1 MTLAGAP
8 EVRSAC
14 AQVLG
19 VPGCFSPASATLNQ
33 AVDEEGVKEEQGP
46 EHLVMYVKIGP
57 C

>member
-1 MTLAGAP
+1 MTLAGEP
-8 EVRSAC
+8 VVRSAC

-46 EHLVMYVKIGP
+46 EHLAMYVKIGP